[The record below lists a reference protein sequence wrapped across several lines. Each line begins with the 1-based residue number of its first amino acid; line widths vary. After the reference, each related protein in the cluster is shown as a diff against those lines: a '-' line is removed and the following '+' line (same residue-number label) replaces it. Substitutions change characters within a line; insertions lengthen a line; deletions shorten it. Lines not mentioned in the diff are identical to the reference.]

1 MEMKIEFILILV
13 LVICCPVIATEY
25 KTYINEFFKVEYP
38 TNWVIQEPL
47 RDIKGDYQ
55 GEAFG
60 SRLAAYR
67 VPQDLN
73 YAFCRLQV
81 QVPSDT
87 NGPIQTNEAVM
98 VTVHVIGSGISIEL
112 PDSSKSFSVFNE
124 TGYVDDPLLKG
135 LNKTDYMNNPLLHFL
150 STFQVNQPNLKEMP
164 ISQLPDMGKQIE
176 SILKSQELI

>member
-1 MEMKIEFILILV
+1 MKIECILILA
-13 LVICCPVIATEY
+13 LVICYPVVAIEY

-47 RDIKGDYQ
+47 RNIKGDYQ
-55 GEAFG
+55 GGAFG

-67 VPQDLN
+67 LPQDLN
-73 YAFCRLQV
+73 YAFCRVQV
-81 QVPSDT
+81 QAPSDT
-87 NGPIQTNEAVM
+87 NDHIQTNAAVM

-150 STFQVNQPNLKEMP
+150 STFQVNQPNLKEMH
-164 ISQLPDMGKQIE
+164 E
-176 SILKSQELI
+176 N

>member
-1 MEMKIEFILILV
+1 MEMKIESILILL

-38 TNWVIQEPL
+38 MNWIIQEPL
-47 RDIKGDYQ
+47 RNIKGDSQ
-55 GEAFG
+55 GGAFG

-73 YAFCRLQV
+73 YAFYSVQV
-81 QVPSDT
+81 QEPSDT

-112 PDSSKSFSVFNE
+112 ADSINSFSVFNE
-124 TGYVDDPLLKG
+124 TGYIDDPQLKG
-135 LNKTDYMNNPLLHFL
+135 LNKTEYMNNPLLHFL

-164 ISQLPDMGKQIE
+164 ISQLPDTGD
-176 SILKSQELI
+176 ST